1 MTSHAIYDGHY
12 LKVHISIYALEVK
25 MTEKDSRHGLNR
37 LAEVPDKRNP
47 RGKRQFH
54 QNLTIKC
61 IHATIFSYITDREY
75 CDHTRTYYQQT
86 M

>member
-25 MTEKDSRHGLNR
+25 MMEKDSRLGLNR

-47 RGKRQFH
+47 RGKRLKSTH
-54 QNLTIKC
+54 VLTV
-61 IHATIFSYITDREY
+61 YITTNTIID
-75 CDHTRTYYQQT
+75 
-86 M
+86 